1 MRDSTAFWVSMIVW
15 GVIFAGVI
23 GIGEWAARRPC
34 PIPAEPA
41 DPHFSPQS
49 WNHSR
54 IEIEF
59 VELPMECPKGRNC
72 L

>member
-1 MRDSTAFWVSMIVW
+1 MIKFRVFLY
-15 GVIFAGVI
+15 VLAI
-23 GIGEWAARRPC
+23 GFTWLCGFRLGIDAERKSSPC
-34 PIPAEPA
+34 KFTEPA

-59 VELPMECPKGRNC
+59 VTLPMECPKGRNC